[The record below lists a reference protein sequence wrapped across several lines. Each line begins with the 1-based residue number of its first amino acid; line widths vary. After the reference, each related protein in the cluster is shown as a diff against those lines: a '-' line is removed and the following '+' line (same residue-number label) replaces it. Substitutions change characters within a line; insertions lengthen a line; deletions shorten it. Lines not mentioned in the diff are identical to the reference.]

1 MLTLLMRC
9 EDDDVSTP
17 DSDNPSP
24 RSRGWTARRVVL
36 WLTPTVAFLLFA
48 AAITVLP
55 LVRMVRN
62 PDFDVAPVQADAV
75 LVFAGESDRL
85 ELALELVDQGVSGTL
100 VVSLGTKEPLIARR
114 CGTTSPVEVL
124 CPEPQ
129 ELNTRGEARMFGA
142 IARERGWGNVVA
154 VTGDYHGARARML
167 LDRCFEGAASFALV
181 DWHDVGWSVV
191 RKEVAGLWVARFLD
205 RSC

>member
-1 MLTLLMRC
+1 MLTLLMGC

-24 RSRGWTARRVVL
+24 RSRRWTARRVAL
-36 WLTPTVAFLLFA
+36 WLTMTVTVLLAA

-62 PDFDVAPVQADAV
+62 PDFDTTPDQADAV
-75 LVFAGESDRL
+75 LVFAGESARL
-85 ELALELVDQGVSGTL
+85 VLALELIDRGVSDTL
-100 VVSLGTKEPLIARR
+100 VVSLGTNEPLVAER
-114 CGTTSPVEVL
+114 CGSTAPIEVL

-129 ELNTRGEARMFGA
+129 EIDTRGEARMFGA
-142 IARERGWGNVVA
+142 LARERGWDNVVA

-167 LDRCFEGAASFALV
+167 LDRCLDGAASFALV
-181 DWHDVGWSVV
+181 DWDDVGWSVV
-191 RKEVAGLWVARFLD
+191 RNEVAGLWVARFLD